1 MYIEEVEDEAELEEY
16 FVIEKIAASRF
27 NEETK
32 VLEFLLKA
40 QKCVAR
46 KESWAPIRTNITDLT
61 ISDPKCLY
69 IQCPKGFKS
78 YRRKLHESE
87 C

>member
-1 MYIEEVEDEAELEEY
+1 MEDDGELEEY

-46 KESWAPIRTNITDLT
+46 KESWTPIQTNITDLT
-61 ISDPKCLY
+61 ISQPECLY
-69 IQCPKGFKS
+69 IQCPKSFKT
-78 YRRKLHESE
+78 YKKKLRESE
-87 C
+87 W